1 MTPLERKYLGRG
13 NVRLTFIS
21 EKRVKFWHE
30 WFADILMGI
39 ALALVFVALVLVA
52 AGALITLTPGV
63 RAEEKQD
70 NAYFCRQIAEGK
82 ANVAT
87 EDREA
92 VTSYCAKYL

>member
-1 MTPLERKYLGRG
+1 MTPLERRYLGRKPAKKTDW
-13 NVRLTFIS
+13 N
-21 EKRVKFWHE
+21 E

-39 ALALVFVALVLVA
+39 ALALVFAALVLVA
-52 AGALITLTPGV
+52 AGTIITLTPGV

-82 ANVAT
+82 ASVAP

-92 VTSYCAKYL
+92 VTSYCESL